1 MADFSDLN
9 IVLLSGG
16 VGGARMAAGLAA
28 VVPAEQLTIIVN
40 TGDDFHH
47 WGLTICPDIDTV
59 LYTLSG
65 QNNLETGWGRAGE
78 SWRTLETVRALGG
91 PDWFRLGDTDLATHL
106 TRTHWLNEGVSL
118 TEVTRRLATSLG
130 IGPAI
135 LPMCDQPLPTQID
148 TGEELLGFQ
157 DWFVLRRWQPPV
169 RQVVLPDEG
178 RATVPV
184 MRALNRADVVI
195 IAPSNP
201 YVSVD
206 PILETYPIRGTVEDV
221 PGVVVAVSPIVGGD
235 AVKGPL
241 AKMLADW
248 DRPVS
253 PVTIADHYG
262 DLLDGFVYDQADAG
276 VFSDDHGPLLC
287 TDTMMVDG
295 AAQARLARE
304 ILTFALELR

>member
-78 SWRTLETVRALGG
+78 SWRTLDTVRALGG

-130 IGPAI
+130 IDPAI

-169 RQVVLPDEG
+169 RRVVLPDEG

-253 PVTIADHYG
+253 PVTIADYYG

-276 VFSDDHGPLLC
+276 VFSGDHGPLLC

-304 ILTFALELR
+304 ILNFALELR

>member
-1 MADFSDLN
+1 
-9 IVLLSGG
+9 
-16 VGGARMAAGLAA
+16 
-28 VVPAEQLTIIVN
+28 
-40 TGDDFHH
+40 
-47 WGLTICPDIDTV
+47 
-59 LYTLSG
+59 
-65 QNNLETGWGRAGE
+65 
-78 SWRTLETVRALGG
+78 
-91 PDWFRLGDTDLATHL
+91 
-106 TRTHWLNEGVSL
+106 
-118 TEVTRRLATSLG
+118 
-130 IGPAI
+130 
-135 LPMCDQPLPTQID
+135 
-148 TGEELLGFQ
+148 
-157 DWFVLRRWQPPV
+157 
-169 RQVVLPDEG
+169 
-178 RATVPV
+178 
-184 MRALNRADVVI
+184 

>member
-28 VVPAEQLTIIVN
+28 IVPPQNLTIIVN
-40 TGDDFHH
+40 TGDDFEH

-59 LYTLSG
+59 LYTLAG

-78 SWRTLETVRALGG
+78 SWRTLAAVSELGG

-106 TRTHWLNEGVSL
+106 TRTHWLRAGVSL
-118 TEVTRRLATSLG
+118 TEVTGRLARSLG
-130 IGPAI
+130 IGPTI
-135 LPMCDQPLPTQID
+135 LPMCDQAVPTRID

-169 RQVVLPDEG
+169 RRVVLPDEG

-184 MRALNRADVVI
+184 LRALNRADVVI
-195 IAPSNP
+195 MAPSNP

-206 PILETYPIRGTVEDV
+206 PILETYPLRGTVEDV

-253 PVTIADHYG
+253 PVTIAEHYG
-262 DLLDGFVYDQADAG
+262 DLLDGFVYDKADEG
-276 VFSDDHGPLLC
+276 VFGHEAGPLLC
-287 TDTMMVDG
+287 TDTMMVDA
-295 AAQARLARE
+295 AAQARLAGD
-304 ILTFALELR
+304 LLNFAVGLC